1 MTAPLKSIEGTGDIA
16 AVMADIGRG
25 ARAAARVLALASA
38 DQKNRALAA
47 MAVAMRAQ
55 TARIL
60 AANAEDVAEARASG
74 VTGALLDRLTLDRS
88 CIEAM
93 AAGIEVVRGL
103 ADPVGTIMAAWT
115 RPNGMTIERVR
126 VPLGV
131 ISIIYESRPNV
142 TADAGALCLKSGN
155 AAILR
160 GGSDSLRSSRA
171 IHAALAQGLRE
182 VGLPEAA
189 IQLVPTR
196 DRAAVGLML
205 SGLDGNIDVIVPRGG
220 KGLVARV
227 QAEAR
232 LPVFAHL
239 EGVCH
244 VYIDKAAS
252 LEMAKKIVL
261 NAKMRRTGVCGAAE
275 TLLIDRAAA
284 STYLKPLVEM
294 LIEAKCEI
302 RGDKATQAVDKR
314 VKPATEEDWSTE
326 YLDAIITV
334 GVVDGVDAAIAHI
347 ERYGSHHTDAIVTD
361 DAKAAEKFL
370 AQVDSAI
377 VLHNASTQ
385 FADGGEFG
393 FGAEI
398 GIATGRLH
406 ARGPVGVEQLTTF
419 KYRIRGSGQIRP

>member
-1 MTAPLKSIEGTGDIA
+1 MSTPLKTIEGTGDIA
-16 AVMADIGRG
+16 VAMAEIGRA
-25 ARAAARVLALASA
+25 ARAAARVLALAPTE
-38 DQKNRALAA
+38 QKNRALERMAA
-47 MAVAMRAQ
+47 ALKAESAS
-55 TARIL
+55 IL
-60 AANAEDVAEARASG
+60 AANNEDVAEARSLGTSG
-74 VTGALLDRLTLDRS
+74 AFLDRLTLDGAR
-88 CIEAM
+88 IEAM

-103 ADPVGTIMAAWT
+103 ADPVGAVMASWT

-131 ISIIYESRPNV
+131 VGIIYESRPNV

-155 AAILR
+155 AVILR

-171 IHAALAQGLRE
+171 IHAALQRGLRE
-182 VGLPEAA
+182 ANLPAAA

-205 SGLDGNIDVIVPRGG
+205 AGLDGNIDVIVPRGG

-227 QAEAR
+227 QNEAR

-244 VYIDKAAS
+244 VYVDKAAS
-252 LEMAKKIVL
+252 LEMAKTIVL

-275 TLLIDRAAA
+275 TLLVDRAAA
-284 STYLKPLVEM
+284 ATHLKPLVEM
-294 LIEAKCEI
+294 LIAAGCEI
-302 RGDKATQAVDKR
+302 RGDEPTRAVDKR
-314 VKPATEEDWSTE
+314 VKAATAEDWSTE

-334 GVVDGVDAAIAHI
+334 GLVDGVDAAIAHI

-361 DAKAAEKFL
+361 DPAAAEKFL